1 MYNLPPYNYCQRSP
15 CYSEGDDRI
24 YKKRRMEITGKQRVA
39 ANERERKRM
48 NSINRGFDYL
58 RQRLPCNTHE
68 KKLSKVDTLRGAME
82 YIRKLQAVLEQELPP
97 DGKTEHKI
105 LINSVDGNSQES
117 SCIWYHGG
125 EPRRSMA
132 RYMQHLEG
140 QSSIRKTFGCPELS
154 RHEADRATMTTPL

>member
-1 MYNLPPYNYCQRSP
+1 MYNLPPPYNYCQRSP

-97 DGKTEHKI
+97 D
-105 LINSVDGNSQES
+105 ES
-117 SCIWYHGG
+117 SLYMVSWRRTPEKYG
-125 EPRRSMA
+125 EIHATPRGPVVYQKDVWMPGT
-132 RYMQHLEG
+132 Q
-140 QSSIRKTFGCPELS
+140 
-154 RHEADRATMTTPL
+154 